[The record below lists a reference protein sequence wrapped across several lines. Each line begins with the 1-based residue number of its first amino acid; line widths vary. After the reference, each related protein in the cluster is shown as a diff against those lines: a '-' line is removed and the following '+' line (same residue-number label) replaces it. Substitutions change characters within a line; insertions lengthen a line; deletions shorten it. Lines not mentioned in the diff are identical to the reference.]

1 MEVVTLSLWGQ
12 PFIDCLSLNANFRA
26 NLEMQDDA
34 CLSYVHS
41 GTQEIYAPSGKIVA
55 KDGESI
61 LTKCSNFVADNEVDK
76 IRSEFRSVVFHINF
90 NIVKRAFEG
99 KDISFLRPG
108 NAIETDESSLKIG
121 YSQQMESF
129 VESLTMYFDNPDLAR
144 EEILVLK
151 LQELV
156 YILCETGKNDVVN
169 LIIRSLQFRNEIG
182 FEEIIS
188 SNVYNNLNIRELS
201 HLTAR
206 SESSFKRDFTRYYKV
221 SPAKYFKTK
230 RLEKAAELLRSS
242 NLQVNEIAWDCG
254 FENAAHFGTSFRT
267 FFGQTPKEYRA

>member
-1 MEVVTLSLWGQ
+1 MQLITLSLWGQ
-12 PFIDCLSLNANFRA
+12 PFIDCLSLNSNFRA
-26 NLEMQDDA
+26 NLVMQDDA
-34 CLSYVHS
+34 CLSYVHA

-55 KDGESI
+55 KNGESI
-61 LTKCSNFVADNEVDK
+61 LSKCRNFVADNVGDTPN
-76 IRSEFRSVVFHINF
+76 SEFRSVVFHINF
-90 NIVKRAFEG
+90 DTVKRAFEG
-99 KDISFLRPG
+99 KDISFLKPD
-108 NAIETDESSLKIG
+108 NEMETDESSLKIG
-121 YSQQMESF
+121 YSQLMENF
-129 VESLTMYFDNPDLAR
+129 VESLTIYFDNPDLAR

-156 YILCETGKNDVVN
+156 YILCDTGKNEVVN
-169 LIIRSLQFRNEIG
+169 RIISSLQSRSEMD

-188 SNVYNNLNIRELS
+188 SNLYNNLKISELS

-230 RLEKAAELLRSS
+230 RLEKAAALLRNS

-254 FENAAHFGTSFRT
+254 FENAAHFGTSFRS